1 MTSSGGST
9 GRNPVKEVVMMTRMD
24 EASLEQQEKSAFVCK
39 SCDKRYSHGDAAKQ
53 DMSCCGEKL
62 TKFEEIIETIN
73 RDPSPA
79 GP

>member
-1 MTSSGGST
+1 
-9 GRNPVKEVVMMTRMD
+9 MMTRLD

-39 SCDKRYSHGDAAKQ
+39 TCDTRYSHQDAEKQ
-53 DMSCCGEKL
+53 DLTCCGEKL
-62 TKFEEIIETIN
+62 TRSEDVIETIN